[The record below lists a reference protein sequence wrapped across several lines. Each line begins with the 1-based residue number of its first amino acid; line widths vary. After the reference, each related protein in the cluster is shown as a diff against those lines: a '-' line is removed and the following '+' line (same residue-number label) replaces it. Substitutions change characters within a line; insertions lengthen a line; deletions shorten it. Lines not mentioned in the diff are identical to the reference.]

1 MKKNKIN
8 TGDADSQK
16 DEVLFGI
23 PKKTVV
29 VAVVAI
35 TVLLIAAAFVTSLLT
50 RVGKEESA
58 AKYPASTL
66 SHEASQEH
74 RFIASE
80 ALGNTLGCPTLPYK
94 ICVPD
99 NITQSEDSYVTA
111 TYNDIRVTILESS
124 NGFMDMIYGVLGEV
138 CSESFEIPTID
149 WTDEISDVGYINGY
163 SAEYHAGKYHL
174 VGRMDSTDYYAV
186 IYRINFDGMDKA
198 IYVQAVT
205 DSLETLQ
212 SGKDVV
218 DSMLYTLQSTQG
230 ETVETEETETTES
243 TKEEGV
249 NATESVSESGDN
261 IEFMDSTES
270 SPTDLYA
277 NDFEIYL
284 EEDLDEA
291 YVVFSWENTTTL
303 PSVLNVT
310 TPDGGVYE
318 RDEEQSAPGEYVFV
332 IPDAVQGTYIIHG
345 EVAGTIYG
353 CTYEILDKS
362 SYQLIYLNLDENGEP
377 FHGID
382 PGMDDEDGFYED
394 SEE

>member
-16 DEVLFGI
+16 DEMLFGI
-23 PKKTVV
+23 PKKTLI

-80 ALGNTLGCPTLPYK
+80 VLGNTLGCPTLPYK

-186 IYRINFDGMDKA
+186 IYRINFDGMDNA
-198 IYVQAVT
+198 VYIQAVT
-205 DSLETLQ
+205 SDLASLQ
-212 SGKDVV
+212 GGKDLL
-218 DSMLYTLQSTQG
+218 DSMVYTISS
-230 ETVETEETETTES
+230 EESVESTES
-243 TKEEGV
+243 TETVPEDTT
-249 NATESVSESGDN
+249 ATESVSEEGQEL
-261 IEFMDSTES
+261 EFMESTEAS
-270 SPTDLYA
+270 ATDIYTK
-277 NDFEIYL
+277 DFEVYVS
-284 EEDLDEA
+284 EDMPE
-291 YVVFSWENTTTL
+291 VFITFMWDNVTVQ
-303 PSVLNVT
+303 PSVLTVT
-310 TPDGGVYE
+310 APDGSVYE
-318 RDEEQSAPGEYVFV
+318 SDEEYSSDGLEVFY
-332 IPDAVQGTYIIHG
+332 ISDAVKGTYIIHG

-353 CTYEILDKS
+353 CTYEALSKEAFYQIFLNQDLDGEPS
-362 SYQLIYLNLDENGEP
+362 TYFDENADFE
-377 FHGID
+377 
-382 PGMDDEDGFYED
+382 DEDYED
-394 SEE
+394 EDYEE

>member
-16 DEVLFGI
+16 DEMLFGI
-23 PKKTVV
+23 PKKTLI

-80 ALGNTLGCPTLPYK
+80 VLGNTLGCPTLPYK

-186 IYRINFDGMDKA
+186 IYRINFDGMDNA
-198 IYVQAVT
+198 VYIQAVT
-205 DSLETLQ
+205 SNLASLQ
-212 SGKDVV
+212 GGKDLL
-218 DSMLYTLQSTQG
+218 DSMVYTISS
-230 ETVETEETETTES
+230 EESVESTES
-243 TKEEGV
+243 TETVPEDTT
-249 NATESVSESGDN
+249 ATESVSEEGQEL
-261 IEFMDSTES
+261 EFMESTEAS
-270 SPTDLYA
+270 ATDIYTK
-277 NDFEIYL
+277 DFEVYVS
-284 EEDLDEA
+284 EDMPE
-291 YVVFSWENTTTL
+291 VFITFMWDNVTVQ
-303 PSVLNVT
+303 PSVLTVT
-310 TPDGGVYE
+310 APDGSVYE
-318 RDEEQSAPGEYVFV
+318 SDEEYSSDGLEVFY
-332 IPDAVQGTYIIHG
+332 ISDAVKGTYIIHG

-353 CTYEILDKS
+353 CTYEALSKEAFYQIFLNQDLDGEPS
-362 SYQLIYLNLDENGEP
+362 TYFDENADFE
-377 FHGID
+377 
-382 PGMDDEDGFYED
+382 DEDYED
-394 SEE
+394 EDYEE

>member
-16 DEVLFGI
+16 DEMMFGI
-23 PKKTVV
+23 PKKTLI

-80 ALGNTLGCPTLPYK
+80 VLGNTLGCPTLPYK

-186 IYRINFDGMDKA
+186 IYRINFDGMDNA
-198 IYVQAVT
+198 VYIQAVT
-205 DSLETLQ
+205 SDLASLQ
-212 SGKDVV
+212 GGKDLL
-218 DSMLYTLQSTQG
+218 DSMVYTISS
-230 ETVETEETETTES
+230 EESVESTES
-243 TKEEGV
+243 TETVPEDTT
-249 NATESVSESGDN
+249 ATESVSEEGQEL
-261 IEFMDSTES
+261 EFMESTEAS
-270 SPTDLYA
+270 ATDIYTK
-277 NDFEIYL
+277 DFEVYVS
-284 EEDLDEA
+284 EDMPE
-291 YVVFSWENTTTL
+291 VFITFMWDNVTVQ
-303 PSVLNVT
+303 PSVLTVT
-310 TPDGGVYE
+310 APDGSVYE
-318 RDEEQSAPGEYVFV
+318 SDEEYSSDGLEVFY
-332 IPDAVQGTYIIHG
+332 ISDAVKGTYIIHG

-353 CTYEILDKS
+353 CTYEALSKEAFYQIFLNQDLDGEPS
-362 SYQLIYLNLDENGEP
+362 TYFDENADFE
-377 FHGID
+377 
-382 PGMDDEDGFYED
+382 DEDYED
-394 SEE
+394 EDYEE

>member
-16 DEVLFGI
+16 DEMLFGI
-23 PKKTVV
+23 PKKTLI

-35 TVLLIAAAFVTSLLT
+35 TVLLIEAAFVTSLLT

-80 ALGNTLGCPTLPYK
+80 VLGNTLGCPTLPYK

-186 IYRINFDGMDKA
+186 IYRINFDGMDNA
-198 IYVQAVT
+198 VYIQAVT
-205 DSLETLQ
+205 SNLASLQ
-212 SGKDVV
+212 GGKDLL
-218 DSMLYTLQSTQG
+218 DSMVYTISS
-230 ETVETEETETTES
+230 EESVESTES
-243 TKEEGV
+243 TETVPEDTT
-249 NATESVSESGDN
+249 ATESVSEEGQEL
-261 IEFMDSTES
+261 EFMESTEAS
-270 SPTDLYA
+270 ATDIYTK
-277 NDFEIYL
+277 DFEVYVS
-284 EEDLDEA
+284 EDMPE
-291 YVVFSWENTTTL
+291 VFITFMWDNVTVQ
-303 PSVLNVT
+303 PSVLTVT
-310 TPDGGVYE
+310 APDGSVYE
-318 RDEEQSAPGEYVFV
+318 SDEEYSSDGLEVFY
-332 IPDAVQGTYIIHG
+332 ISDAVKGTYIIHG

-353 CTYEILDKS
+353 CTYEALSKEAFYQIFLNQDLDGEPS
-362 SYQLIYLNLDENGEP
+362 TYFDENADFE
-377 FHGID
+377 
-382 PGMDDEDGFYED
+382 DEDYED
-394 SEE
+394 EDYEE

>member
-8 TGDADSQK
+8 TGDADNQK
-16 DEVLFGI
+16 DEMLFGI
-23 PKKTVV
+23 PKKTLI

-80 ALGNTLGCPTLPYK
+80 VLGNTLGCPTLPYK

-186 IYRINFDGMDKA
+186 IYRINFDGMDNA
-198 IYVQAVT
+198 VYIQAVT
-205 DSLETLQ
+205 SDLASLQ
-212 SGKDVV
+212 GGKDLL
-218 DSMLYTLQSTQG
+218 DSMVYTISS
-230 ETVETEETETTES
+230 EESVESTES
-243 TKEEGV
+243 TETVPEDTT
-249 NATESVSESGDN
+249 ATESVSEEGQEL
-261 IEFMDSTES
+261 EFMESTEAS
-270 SPTDLYA
+270 ATDIYTK
-277 NDFEIYL
+277 DFEVYVS
-284 EEDLDEA
+284 EDMPE
-291 YVVFSWENTTTL
+291 VFITFMWDNVTVQ
-303 PSVLNVT
+303 PSVLTVT
-310 TPDGGVYE
+310 APDGSVYE
-318 RDEEQSAPGEYVFV
+318 SDEEYSSDGLEVFY
-332 IPDAVQGTYIIHG
+332 IPDAVKGTYIIHG

-353 CTYEILDKS
+353 CTYEALSKEAFYQIFLNQDLDGEPS
-362 SYQLIYLNLDENGEP
+362 TYFDENADFE
-377 FHGID
+377 
-382 PGMDDEDGFYED
+382 DEDYE
-394 SEE
+394 E

>member
-16 DEVLFGI
+16 DEMMFGI
-23 PKKTVV
+23 PKKTLI

-80 ALGNTLGCPTLPYK
+80 VLGNTLGCPTLPYK

-186 IYRINFDGMDKA
+186 IYRINFDGMDNA
-198 IYVQAVT
+198 VYIQAVT
-205 DSLETLQ
+205 SDLASLQ
-212 SGKDVV
+212 GGKDLL
-218 DSMLYTLQSTQG
+218 DSMVYTISS
-230 ETVETEETETTES
+230 EESVESTES
-243 TKEEGV
+243 TETVPEDTT
-249 NATESVSESGDN
+249 ATESVSEEGQEL
-261 IEFMDSTES
+261 EFMESTEAS
-270 SPTDLYA
+270 ATDIYTK
-277 NDFEIYL
+277 DFEVYVS
-284 EEDLDEA
+284 EDMPE
-291 YVVFSWENTTTL
+291 VFITFMWDNVTVQ
-303 PSVLNVT
+303 PSVLTVT
-310 TPDGGVYE
+310 APDGSVYE
-318 RDEEQSAPGEYVFV
+318 SDEEYSSDGLEVFY
-332 IPDAVQGTYIIHG
+332 ISDAVKGTYIIHG

-353 CTYEILDKS
+353 CTYEALSKEAFYQIFLNQDLDGEPS
-362 SYQLIYLNLDENGEP
+362 TYFDENADFE
-377 FHGID
+377 
-382 PGMDDEDGFYED
+382 DEDYE
-394 SEE
+394 E